1 MIECFFKKNKLSLSL
16 LNETW
21 LYKNDPQAK
30 KLLLDIKQE
39 HGVEFIRRDRDS
51 RGGGVTIAFDSKL
64 ISLKKLNLDS
74 LKKKKRI

>member
-1 MIECFFKKNKLSLSL
+1 MIECFLKKNKLSLSL